1 MTDDLFETILKVMFL
16 LVILMLLVFVGSLTA
31 MLLLDLV
38 NPS

>member
-38 NPS
+38 NSS